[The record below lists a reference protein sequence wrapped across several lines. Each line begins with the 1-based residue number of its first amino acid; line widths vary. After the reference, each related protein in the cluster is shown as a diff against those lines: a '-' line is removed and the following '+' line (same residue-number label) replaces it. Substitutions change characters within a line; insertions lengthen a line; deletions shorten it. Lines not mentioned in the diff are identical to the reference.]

1 MAHLMS
7 SFSVGDGRQ
16 GYSSEGPY
24 DAIHVG
30 AAAPTLPQAVIA
42 NIEIFQIGPN
52 ADFDLYL
59 YHKLVDQLAPGGR
72 IIIPVGPEGRDQY
85 LEQVDKPAGG
95 GDIRRTRLMGVRYVP
110 LTDKARQI
118 GDEL

>member
-1 MAHLMS
+1 MS

-59 YHKLVDQLAPGGR
+59 YPKLVDQLAPGGR

-85 LEQVDKPAGG
+85 LEQVDKPTGG